1 MGTIDRRS
9 MRTRLALRNAL
20 AAKIEATGDL
30 SKVTVTAVTRRADV
44 TRRTFYSHYRD
55 IPALV
60 NAIEDEVIAD
70 VVPLVHAISEV
81 ALPELE
87 HAISIFAPCPGA
99 EELLE
104 YFRTNAFHL
113 SALLG
118 EGGDPAFVEKLKKQV
133 RRAVE
138 DRARDGFAPTVDAK
152 LDRPLA
158 PARPRR
164 GVKSQSGP
172 ELQPRAVPQER
183 GLFERGALRAT
194 AGAFDQ
200 SIGAG
205 SPAAPTEDRAHDGFA
220 SFVEAG
226 FDYYLTFAISA
237 EVGVLVR
244 WLTAGCP
251 ESCNMMAR
259 IMTILMFIRPGD
271 LYGRPIDFDLSR
283 ISASIVE
290 SGRESIHG

>member
-20 AAKIEATGDL
+20 AAEIEATGDL

-87 HAISIFAPCPGA
+87 HAISVFEPCPGA

-104 YFRTNAFHL
+104 YFRTNVFHL

-138 DRARDGFAPTVDAK
+138 DRARDGFAPTVDA
-152 LDRPLA
+152 
-158 PARPRR
+158 
-164 GVKSQSGP
+164 G
-172 ELQPRAVPQER
+172 
-183 GLFERGALRAT
+183 
-194 AGAFDQ
+194 FDY
-200 SIGAG
+200 SL
-205 SPAAPTEDRAHDGFA
+205 APTEDRAHDGFA

-259 IMTILMFIRPGD
+259 VMTILMFIRPGD